1 MNTNTKIKVAMAVMA
16 AVMMLSTSA
25 VAFAQGSE
33 PPTPPTP
40 PVYGQTFWQ
49 TFADKLGVSVDKLQ
63 GALREALKAT
73 VGQALKDGKLTQSQA
88 DTANGRIDK
97 MTFDKPLFGQF
108 LGERRRDMLR
118 VGFALGKEGIEAA
131 AAKLGMTPR
140 DLMTELRAGK
150 SLADVAQAKNVSV
163 DDLKAA
169 ILAAVNAQIDQ
180 AVKDGKLTQAQ
191 ADQAK
196 SKVATELDLSKKLPE
211 GWLGGK
217 RPFMPRGPKP
227 TQPPTQ

>member
-1 MNTNTKIKVAMAVMA
+1 MNTKIKVAMAVMA

-25 VAFAQGSE
+25 VAFAQTPN
-33 PPTPPTP
+33 PPTPPTAP
-40 PVYGQTFWQ
+40 TSGQTFWQ
-49 TFADKLGVSVDKLQ
+49 TLADKLGVTVDKLQ
-63 GALREALKAT
+63 QAVRDTLKEMVDKALA
-73 VGQALKDGKLTQSQA
+73 GGKLTQSQA

-118 VGFALGKEGIEAA
+118 AGFALGKQGIEAA
-131 AAKLGMTPR
+131 AAKLDMPPQ
-140 DLMTELRAGK
+140 DLMKELRAGK

-163 DDLKAA
+163 DDLKVA

-196 SKVATELDLSKKLPE
+196 SKVATELDLSKKLPKE
-211 GWLGGK
+211 WLGGR
-217 RPFMPRGPKP
+217 RPFLPRGPKP
-227 TQPPTQ
+227 TQPPNQ

>member
-1 MNTNTKIKVAMAVMA
+1 MNTKIKVAMAVMA
-16 AVMMLSTSA
+16 VVMMLSTSA
-25 VAFAQGSE
+25 VAFAQTPN
-33 PPTPPTP
+33 PPTPPTAP
-40 PVYGQTFWQ
+40 TSGQTFWQ
-49 TFADKLGVSVDKLQ
+49 TLADKLGVTVDKLQ
-63 GALREALKAT
+63 QAVRDTLKEMVDKALA
-73 VGQALKDGKLTQSQA
+73 GSKLTQSQA

-118 VGFALGKEGIEAA
+118 VGFALGKQGIEAA
-131 AAKLGMTPR
+131 AAKLDMTPQ

-150 SLADVAQAKNVSV
+150 SLADVAQAKNVSA

-180 AVKDGKLTQAQ
+180 AVTNGKLTQAQ

>member
-1 MNTNTKIKVAMAVMA
+1 MNTKIKVAMAVMA

-73 VGQALKDGKLTQSQA
+73 VGQALKDGKLTPSQA
-88 DTANGRIDK
+88 DKANERIDK

-108 LGERRRDMLR
+108 MAARRQDIVRAR
-118 VGFALGKEGIEAA
+118 FAIGKEAIETAA
-131 AAKLGMTPR
+131 DKLGMTPKE
-140 DLMTELRAGK
+140 LLSELRDGK
-150 SLADVAQAKNVSV
+150 SLADVAKAKNVSV

-196 SKVATELDLSKKLPE
+196 SKVASELDLSKKLPKE
-211 GWLGGK
+211 WLGGR
-217 RPFMPRGPKP
+217 RPFLPRGPKP
-227 TQPPTQ
+227 SQPPTQ

>member
-1 MNTNTKIKVAMAVMA
+1 MNTKKVAMAVMA
-16 AVMMLSTSA
+16 AVMMLSASA

-63 GALREALKAT
+63 SALREALKAT
-73 VGQALKDGKLTQSQA
+73 VAQALKDGKLTQDQA
-88 DTANGRIDK
+88 GKANERIDK

-108 LGERRRDMLR
+108 MAARRQDVMRAT
-118 VGFALGKEGIEAA
+118 FAIGKEAIETATD
-131 AAKLGMTPR
+131 KLGMTPKE
-140 DLMTELRAGK
+140 LLGELRDGK
-150 SLADVAQAKNVSV
+150 SLADVAKAKNVSV

-191 ADQAK
+191 ADQIK
-196 SKVATELDLSKKLPE
+196 SKVASELDLSKKLPKE
-211 GWLGGK
+211 WLGGQ
-217 RPFMPRGPKP
+217 RPFAPRGPRP
-227 TQPPTQ
+227 PQPPTQ

>member
-1 MNTNTKIKVAMAVMA
+1 MNTKIKVAMAVMA

-25 VAFAQGSE
+25 VAFAQTPN
-33 PPTPPTP
+33 PPTAPTL
-40 PVYGQTFWQ
+40 GQTFWQ

-88 DTANGRIDK
+88 DTANERIDK

-108 LGERRRDMLR
+108 LAARRQDIVRA
-118 VGFALGKEGIEAA
+118 GFAIGKEAIETAA
-131 AAKLGMTPR
+131 DKLGMTPKE
-140 DLMTELRAGK
+140 LLSELRAGK
-150 SLADVAQAKNVSV
+150 SLADVAKAKNVSV

-196 SKVATELDLSKKLPE
+196 SKVASELDLSKKLPKE
-211 GWLGGK
+211 WLGGK